1 MWVVRAVAKARR
13 VGRRRDAAPKK
24 MFEFLFKYPRAVF
37 SKGDLVLLGAW
48 PKWVL
53 VIFLLAA
60 AVGLAWLIRSKLPQ
74 VSPQLRNWK
83 VGAIW
88 LLQFALAALVLILL
102 WQPAIMV
109 AELRPQQNI
118 IAVLVDDSRSMSIAD
133 DGATR
138 ESQAIKALQGGVLDD
153 LQKKFQVRLYRVDG
167 TMARISKLDDL
178 KTAAP
183 APATHLGDGLKQLAA
198 EAADLPIGA
207 VVLLSDG
214 ADNSGGIDLDTIS
227 TFRSRRIPVHTV
239 GFGLEQVPH
248 DIEITDAVVAPRALA
263 DSRLSAKVSFHQRGY
278 AGQKSMLTVRDGA
291 KVLAARQIT
300 FASDGATQNESLQ
313 FNAGAAGARTLQF
326 TIDPLSGEENRAN
339 NGVTRLVNVESSK
352 RRILYVEGEPRWE
365 YKFIRRAEQDDRI
378 VTVVSMLRT
387 SENKI
392 YRQGIDDPKELADGF
407 PSHAEDL
414 FGYQGLMIGSVEA
427 NYFTPAQKELIQQFV
442 DRRGG
447 GLLMLGGRAS
457 LGDGGWE
464 SSSLADLLPVVLP
477 NRKGTFHRDPATVSL
492 TPVGA
497 DNTITRLVEDPAANV
512 ERWKKLPYLMDYQD
526 PGTPKPGA
534 VVLAEMTA
542 GGRKMPLL
550 VTENYGRGRTAVL
563 ATGGTWRWQ
572 MSQPLEDQTHE
583 EFWQQL
589 LRWLVTDTPGRVVAS
604 VPSQM
609 LFDDGRVQFSAEVR
623 DKNYLPAAD
632 AHVEAHVLG
641 PGGSAAQI
649 EMTPDPNSPG
659 TFHADWNADQPGS
672 FLTEVVA
679 TRGTEELGRDV
690 MTFARMNGV
699 AENFHT
705 EQNRELLEKLSEQT
719 GGRYWKPADLSKLP
733 GEISYS
739 EAGITV
745 RDTKELWNMPVI
757 FLLILML
764 RFSEWLLR
772 RKWGVV

>member
-1 MWVVRAVAKARR
+1 
-13 VGRRRDAAPKK
+13 

-37 SKGDLVLLGAW
+37 SKGDLVLVGAW

-53 VIFLLAA
+53 ALFLVAA
-60 AVGLAWLIRSKLPQ
+60 AAGLAWLIRSKLPQ
-74 VSPQLRNWK
+74 ASPHVRNWK
-83 VGAIW
+83 AGVIW
-88 LLQFALAALVLILL
+88 LLQFAMAALLLILL

-138 ESQAIKALQGGVLDD
+138 ESQAVKALEGGVLHE
-153 LQKKFQVRLYRVDG
+153 LQKKFQIRLYRLDG
-167 TMARISKLDDL
+167 GMTRISKLDDL
-178 KTAAP
+178 KTLAP
-183 APATHLGDGLKQLAA
+183 APATRIGDGLKQLAG

-248 DIEITDAVVAPRALA
+248 DIEIDDATVAPRALA
-263 DSRLSAKVSFHQRGY
+263 DSRLAAKVSFHQRGY
-278 AGQKSMLTVRDGA
+278 ARQKSMLSVRDGN
-291 KVLAARQIT
+291 KILAARQIT
-300 FASDGATQNESLQ
+300 LASDGETQNETLL
-313 FNAGAAGARTLQF
+313 FNAGAAGSRTLQL
-326 TIDPLSGEENRAN
+326 TIDPLPGEENRAN

-378 VTVVSMLRT
+378 VSVVSMLRT

-392 YRQGIDDPKELADGF
+392 YRQGIEDPKELADGF
-407 PSHAEDL
+407 PSRVEDL
-414 FGYQGLMIGSVEA
+414 FGYQALMIGSVEA
-427 NYFTPAQKELIQQFV
+427 SYFTAAQKELIQQFV

-447 GLLMLGGRAS
+447 GLLLLGGRAS
-457 LGDGGWE
+457 LGDGGWG

-477 NRKGTFHRDPATVSL
+477 NKKGTFHRDPATVEL

-497 DNTITRLVEDPAANV
+497 DSIITRLVEDPAKNV
-512 ERWKKLPYLMDYQD
+512 ERWKKLPYLMDYQEA
-526 PGTPKPGA
+526 GTPKPGA

-542 GGRKMPLL
+542 GSRKMPLL
-550 VTENYGRGRTAVL
+550 ITQNYGRGRTAVL

-609 LFDDGRVQFSAEVR
+609 LFDDGRVRFSADVR

-632 AHVEAHVLG
+632 ARVQAHILG

-649 EMTPDPNSPG
+649 EMTPDPDAPG
-659 TFHADWNADQPGS
+659 TFHADWTADQPGS
-672 FLTEVVA
+672 YLTEVIA
-679 TRGTEELGRDV
+679 ARGNEELGRDV
-690 MTFARMNGV
+690 LTFARMDGV

-705 EQNRELLEKLSEQT
+705 GQNRDLLEKLSEQT
-719 GGRYWKPADLSKLP
+719 GGRYWKPQDLSRLP
-733 GEISYS
+733 NEISYS

-745 RDTKELWNMPVI
+745 RDTKDLWNMPAV
-757 FLLILML
+757 FLLILL
-764 RFSEWLLR
+764 LCCSEWLLR